1 MQVAAKS
8 RSKKQSTK
16 HAPKKSDGPVA
27 LYVNVKI
34 KTEIHPSIISETIT
48 GVDITLYRLKRVR
61 VSLKQLQRWDS
72 SPKYALLGVNN
83 RVNPHGVKAT
93 LTHHLKTI
101 EKKLCRSGLLKM
113 DEYYDFH
120 LPRMH
125 VYVKKLRELSI
136 PEDEREHLSFATF
149 AAHCQLVFH
158 IEANEEVW
166 TRLEPLMDIFVQGNG
181 ILRVFGPTAHLMVL
195 PGSGKPSITETH
207 VYQSKGR
214 IGMAYNAATA
224 VYDCAEVMNYNL
236 EVKVKMATQQ
246 ALNDSGNKTDD
257 WHTPPAPYKHM
268 TLRKEM
274 ANVTLSGH
282 RVFHSAIITR
292 AGPDAGTSRVTVPY
306 DPRNPAYQEVQLF
319 AKHTLANLA
328 CFFYHW
334 WTHEAGYH
342 ESTVKQLMTSFY
354 FDRHVTANESS
365 WDPAT
370 KRATSRYASAA
381 DTWLEDNMHLDPLRN
396 KPTQFSFGTSDAE
409 RSSLL
414 SKLNYKENQAMDD
427 VQNGPSAITG
437 DDQSSGASSLHS
449 KTSEGLAMGRTTALK
464 MKLARAN
471 SELADRD
478 AALKRMQDQL
488 SRLMEAQGL
497 SDPQVENM
505 SIGSGPH
512 RETGGPPGP

>member
-16 HAPKKSDGPVA
+16 HAPKKSGGPVA

-166 TRLEPLMDIFVQGNG
+166 TRLEPLKDIFVQGNG
-181 ILRVFGPTAHLMVL
+181 ILRVF
-195 PGSGKPSITETH
+195 
-207 VYQSKGR
+207 
-214 IGMAYNAATA
+214 
-224 VYDCAEVMNYNL
+224 
-236 EVKVKMATQQ
+236 
-246 ALNDSGNKTDD
+246 
-257 WHTPPAPYKHM
+257 
-268 TLRKEM
+268 
-274 ANVTLSGH
+274 
-282 RVFHSAIITR
+282 F
-292 AGPDAGTSRVTVPY
+292 
-306 DPRNPAYQEVQLF
+306 
-319 AKHTLANLA
+319 
-328 CFFYHW
+328 
-334 WTHEAGYH
+334 
-342 ESTVKQLMTSFY
+342 
-354 FDRHVTANESS
+354 
-365 WDPAT
+365 
-370 KRATSRYASAA
+370 
-381 DTWLEDNMHLDPLRN
+381 
-396 KPTQFSFGTSDAE
+396 
-409 RSSLL
+409 
-414 SKLNYKENQAMDD
+414 
-427 VQNGPSAITG
+427 
-437 DDQSSGASSLHS
+437 
-449 KTSEGLAMGRTTALK
+449 
-464 MKLARAN
+464 
-471 SELADRD
+471 
-478 AALKRMQDQL
+478 
-488 SRLMEAQGL
+488 
-497 SDPQVENM
+497 
-505 SIGSGPH
+505 
-512 RETGGPPGP
+512 